1 MAATPITASTR
12 FINVGTTVVLWV
24 PSISDKSAP
33 TRSELNAGTDLV
45 GENSAS
51 SGWSV
56 KTDLVETPTM
66 ANRFTSKIP
75 GRISADDSSLTM
87 YMDLGGTDARS
98 LMPVDTN
105 GYVVWMDGG
114 DVTGRLMDVYP
125 VRVAS
130 HSKARSVEGK
140 DAATVEI
147 MFAITGQPAEN
158 ITIPS

>member
-1 MAATPITASTR
+1 MVATPITASNR
-12 FINVGTTVVLWV
+12 YINVGTTVVYWV
-24 PSISDKSAP
+24 PTIANVSSP
-33 TRSELNAGTDLV
+33 TRSELNAGTNLV

-66 ANRFTSKIP
+66 ASRFTSKVP
-75 GRISADDSSLTM
+75 GRIVADDSSLTM
-87 YMDLGGTDARS
+87 YMDLGGTDARA

-114 DVTGRLMDVYP
+114 DVTGRKMDVYP

-130 HSKARSVEGK
+130 HSKARSVDGK
-140 DAATVEI
+140 DAATVEV
-147 MFAITGQPAEN
+147 MFAITNAPVEN
-158 ITIPS
+158 IAIP

>member
-12 FINVGTTVVLWV
+12 YVNVGTTVVLWV
-24 PSISDKSAP
+24 PTIANINSP
-33 TRSELNAGTDLV
+33 TRSELNAGTNLV

-56 KTDLVETPTM
+56 KTDLIETPDMKT
-66 ANRFTSKIP
+66 RFTSKIP
-75 GRISADDSSLTM
+75 GRIQADDSSLTM

-98 LMPVDTN
+98 LMPVDET

-114 DVTGRLMDVYP
+114 DTAGRLMDVYP
-125 VRVAS
+125 VSVAS
-130 HSKARSVEGK
+130 HSKARSTEAK

-147 MFAITGQPAEN
+147 MFAITDQPAEN